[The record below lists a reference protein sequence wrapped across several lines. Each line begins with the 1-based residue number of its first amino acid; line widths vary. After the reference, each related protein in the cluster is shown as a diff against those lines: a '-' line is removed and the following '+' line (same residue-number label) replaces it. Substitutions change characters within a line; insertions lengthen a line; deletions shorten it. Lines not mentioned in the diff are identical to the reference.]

1 MKTSDSA
8 RGMLVNYYS
17 NVYSAKSRCTDCRVI
32 ELEMV
37 AELVILSKW
46 IKKYKIRKVQ
56 NPNGLTH

>member
-17 NVYSAKSRCTDCRVI
+17 NVYSDKSVCTDCRVI

-37 AELVILSKW
+37 VNSLDC
-46 IKKYKIRKVQ
+46 
-56 NPNGLTH
+56 PNGSKSTK